1 MGPVQ
6 HKDVNFSRCGVAE
19 RGCPSR
25 VRRRE
30 KRAAER
36 AAAKN
41 SAAVKF
47 TAEGNAAEKA
57 AAENAAAEK
66 CAAEK
71 CAAEKAA
78 AEKCATAKAAVEKAA
93 AEEAAAKAATEEVG
107 AEKVGAEA
115 ADAEEESPL
124 REIIGSDQATTSGKS
139 SQPNLTAAEH
149 IFSEFRM
156 RWISRLDKCS
166 DDWALKTKLLECLE
180 DVYLAPVNVLSDG
193 DFSEVKDR
201 FFEGVLFSVKF
212 LEEL

>member
-1 MGPVQ
+1 M
-6 HKDVNFSRCGVAE
+6 NFSRCGVAE

-78 AEKCATAKAAVEKAA
+78 AEKCATLKAA

-156 RWISRLDKCS
+156 RCISRLDKCS

>member
-1 MGPVQ
+1 M
-6 HKDVNFSRCGVAE
+6 NFSRCGVAE

-78 AEKCATAKAAVEKAA
+78 AEKCATLKAA

-124 REIIGSDQATTSGKS
+124 REIIGSDQANTSGKS

>member
-1 MGPVQ
+1 M
-6 HKDVNFSRCGVAE
+6 
-19 RGCPSR
+19 
-25 VRRRE
+25 RRRE

-78 AEKCATAKAAVEKAA
+78 AEKCATLKAA

>member
-1 MGPVQ
+1 
-6 HKDVNFSRCGVAE
+6 VNFSRCGVAE

-78 AEKCATAKAAVEKAA
+78 AEKCATLKAA

>member
-1 MGPVQ
+1 M
-6 HKDVNFSRCGVAE
+6 NFSRCGVAE

-71 CAAEKAA
+71 CA
-78 AEKCATAKAAVEKAA
+78 TVKAAVEKAA

>member
-1 MGPVQ
+1 M
-6 HKDVNFSRCGVAE
+6 NFSRCGVAE

-47 TAEGNAAEKA
+47 TAEGNAA
-57 AAENAAAEK
+57 
-66 CAAEK
+66 
-71 CAAEKAA
+71 
-78 AEKCATAKAAVEKAA
+78 EKAA

>member
-1 MGPVQ
+1 M
-6 HKDVNFSRCGVAE
+6 NFSRCGVAE

-78 AEKCATAKAAVEKAA
+78 AEKCATLKAA

-212 LEEL
+212 LEVKDHFYFLT

>member
-1 MGPVQ
+1 M
-6 HKDVNFSRCGVAE
+6 NFSRCGVAE

-78 AEKCATAKAAVEKAA
+78 AEKCATLKAA

-124 REIIGSDQATTSGKS
+124 RERFDSDQATTSGKS